1 MRYRPCYRRN
11 STFREDALYSYH
23 AADMPF
29 STVALYSVPF
39 GALVFVLFRYLK
51 IPSIPG
57 PFLASIT
64 DLWRAYQ
71 VEYASFHENIG
82 HVHAKYGPIVR
93 VGPNTV
99 YTFDPLAVSTI
110 YSTHGDF
117 KKVRHQNSFC
127 CIY

>member
-1 MRYRPCYRRN
+1 M
-11 STFREDALYSYH
+11 SFSSVILY
-23 AADMPF
+23 AI
-29 STVALYSVPF
+29 PF
-39 GALVFVLFRYLK
+39 GAIAFLVIRYLK
-51 IPSIPG
+51 LSSIPG

-71 VEYASFHENIG
+71 LEYAGFNENIG

-99 YTFDPLAVSTI
+99 YTSDPSAVSTI

-117 KKVRHQNSFC
+117 KKVRSSTSLLLHPLTAISPRPTLTTP
-127 CIY
+127 